1 MIDAEAVEDL
11 KQAAYD
17 AAAQTLKGLHG
28 KITVAESQAITLLMN
43 AMAETME
50 TRRKRIAE
58 FENLTKA
65 IITDDQ
71 VIDQYPT
78 NGIAILVPI
87 DKLRPLFEMVIPD
100 GKEG

>member
-1 MIDAEAVEDL
+1 MDRETQERI
-11 KQAAYD
+11 KQRAYD
-17 AAAQTLKGLHG
+17 AAVASLTAIHD
-28 KITVAESQAITLLMN
+28 KITPQESAALTMLMT
-43 AMAETME
+43 AMTDSLAKNRE
-50 TRRKRIAE
+50 RIAE